1 MIDPNSAQIAVV
13 PLRAYASQ
21 EMPGMSA
28 ATDVIAANF
37 QQGQIME
44 QQFQMTT
51 GKCYGAVAV
60 GPGIS
65 TIEIKFVAVG
75 PVPIPGMSG
84 ALAQNQG
91 QGPNVSL
98 GGRGNC
104 YKPGGGLPSVVP
116 VAMTAK
122 AVYTAIAGSGV
133 AAGQVFVK

>member
-1 MIDPNSAQIAVV
+1 
-13 PLRAYASQ
+13 
-21 EMPGMSA
+21 MPGMSP

-60 GPGIS
+60 GAGIS
-65 TIEIKFVAVG
+65 EMDIKFVAVG

-84 ALAQNQG
+84 TLAQDST
-91 QGPNVSL
+91 QGPNASL

-116 VAMTAK
+116 VAITAK
-122 AVYTAIAGSGV
+122 TVYTATAGSSV
-133 AAGQVFVK
+133 AADQVFVK